1 MHGIVFL
8 NYMAVPVQLE
18 FEIVDLLVMD
28 ADPKNIDELHKDL
41 LVGKNSGILQY
52 DRKNW
57 RQDIFSW
64 DDYTSYTSYVYDVL
78 DFLES
83 NAIVRL
89 LALFRKILLRPKGEE
104 TCSPVFNTK
113 EHIFKPYS
121 NKGWNTL

>member
-28 ADPKNIDELHKDL
+28 ADPKNIDELQDL

-64 DDYTSYTSYVYDVL
+64 DDYTS
-78 DFLES
+78 
-83 NAIVRL
+83 
-89 LALFRKILLRPKGEE
+89 
-104 TCSPVFNTK
+104 
-113 EHIFKPYS
+113 
-121 NKGWNTL
+121 